1 MSRNIVRSVR
11 RLSELQRYKPPKWA
25 ASVKDIPQ
33 HFVRVRKLDF
43 LLADALYKN
52 CDTIFTCGGLQSNH
66 CRATAVASRQLGL
79 SCFLFLRSPKQTT
92 DIGCTGNLLLCKI
105 VGSKMIII
113 PQLPYK
119 HGLKQMMEK
128 MAKEELNQK
137 GSSVY
142 QIEVGGSS
150 YTGMFGYLTAFQEL
164 IEQNVLENFDDI
176 VVTAGTGGT
185 AAGIAIGNY
194 LTGSKLK
201 KPEEVIL
208 HVGTNN
214 LKSSEPRDIAEGII
228 NLGLKIQNHSPDC
241 KITISSLISRSDQ
254 TLNGKIKDVNKIVNQ
269 LAKQHAWRTIPH
281 SNIKNEHLNA
291 SGLHLNVQESILE
304 ISRTTGVMMDP
315 VYNIK
320 AVRGMLTEMKC
331 NPTRFRGQRI
341 LYIHTGGV
349 FDFYDGRIDTLL
361 ASSSSAAENA
371 QQVAS
376 WGDID
381 DPMPFFDY

>member
-1 MSRNIVRSVR
+1 MSRNIVRSVK
-11 RLSELQRYKPPKWA
+11 RLSELQKYKPPKWA
-25 ASVKDIPQ
+25 ASLKDIPQ
-33 HFVRVRKLDF
+33 HFVQLAQQNTPIHPWDLSQLPKGFSLCIKRDDLTGNTLSGNKVRKLDF

-79 SCFLFLRSPKQTT
+79 SCYLFLRSPKQTT
-92 DIGCTGNLLLCKI
+92 DIGCRGNLLLSRM
-105 VGSKMIII
+105 VGSKMIVI
-113 PQLPYK
+113 PQLQYK

-128 MAKEELNQK
+128 MAEKVLNQK

-176 VVTAGTGGT
+176 VVTVGSGGS
-185 AAGIAIGNY
+185 ASGIAIGNY

-201 KPEEVIL
+201 CHAVN
-208 HVGTNN
+208 V
-214 LKSSEPRDIAEGII
+214 
-228 NLGLKIQNHSPDC
+228 
-241 KITISSLISRSDQ
+241 SD
-254 TLNGKIKDVNKIVNQ
+254 NAAYFYNKI
-269 LAKQHAWRTIPH
+269 
-281 SNIKNEHLNA
+281 NEDLRA
-291 SGLHLNVQESILE
+291 GGLDVQAEDIIDIIDGYKGRGYGLSTQDELESILE
-304 ISRTTGVMMDP
+304 ISRTTGIMMDP

-320 AVRGMLTEMKC
+320 AVRGMLSEMKC

-349 FDFYDGRIDTLL
+349 FGLYDGRIDALL
-361 ASSSSAAENA
+361 ESSSSAGKDA

-381 DPMPFFDY
+381 DPMPFFDE

>member
-1 MSRNIVRSVR
+1 MSRNKFVRSLR
-11 RLSELQRYKPPKWA
+11 RLSELQKYKPPKWA
-25 ASVKDIPQ
+25 ASLKDIPQ
-33 HFVRVRKLDF
+33 HFVQLAQRNTPIHPWDLAQLPKGFSLFIKRDDLTGNTLSGNKVRKLDF
-43 LLADALYKN
+43 LLADALSKN

-79 SCFLFLRSPKQTT
+79 SCCLFLRSPQQTT
-92 DIGCTGNLLLCKI
+92 DIGCGGNLLL
-105 VGSKMIII
+105 SKMVESKIIVI
-113 PQLPYK
+113 PQLQYK

-128 MAKEELNQK
+128 MAERVLNQK

-176 VVTAGTGGT
+176 VVTVGSGGS
-185 AAGIAIGNY
+185 ASGIAIGNY

-201 KPEEVIL
+201 CHAVN
-208 HVGTNN
+208 V
-214 LKSSEPRDIAEGII
+214 
-228 NLGLKIQNHSPDC
+228 
-241 KITISSLISRSDQ
+241 SD
-254 TLNGKIKDVNKIVNQ
+254 NAAYFYNKINEDLQAGGLDVQ
-269 LAKQHAWRTIPH
+269 AEEIIDIIDGYKGRGYGLSTQH
-281 SNIKNEHLNA
+281 EL
-291 SGLHLNVQESILE
+291 ESILE
-304 ISRTTGVMMDP
+304 ISRTTGIMMDP

-349 FDFYDGRIDTLL
+349 FGLYDGRIDALL
-361 ASSSSAAENA
+361 ASSSSAAKDA

-381 DPMPFFDY
+381 DPMPFFDE

>member
-1 MSRNIVRSVR
+1 MSRNKFVRSLR
-11 RLSELQRYKPPKWA
+11 RLSELQKYKPPKWA
-25 ASVKDIPQ
+25 ASLKDIPQ
-33 HFVRVRKLDF
+33 HFVQ
-43 LLADALYKN
+43 LAQRNTPIHPWDLA
-52 CDTIFTCGGLQSNH
+52 
-66 CRATAVASRQLGL
+66 QLPKGFSLFIKRDDLTGNTL
-79 SCFLFLRSPKQTT
+79 SGNKTT
-92 DIGCTGNLLLCKI
+92 DIGCGGNLLL
-105 VGSKMIII
+105 SKMVESKIIVI
-113 PQLPYK
+113 PQLQYK

-128 MAKEELNQK
+128 MAERVLNQK

-176 VVTAGTGGT
+176 VVTVGSGGS
-185 AAGIAIGNY
+185 ASGIAIGNY

-201 KPEEVIL
+201 CHAVN
-208 HVGTNN
+208 V
-214 LKSSEPRDIAEGII
+214 
-228 NLGLKIQNHSPDC
+228 
-241 KITISSLISRSDQ
+241 SD
-254 TLNGKIKDVNKIVNQ
+254 NAAYFYNKINEDLQAGGLDVQ
-269 LAKQHAWRTIPH
+269 AEEIIDIIDGYKGRGYGLSTQH
-281 SNIKNEHLNA
+281 EL
-291 SGLHLNVQESILE
+291 ESILE
-304 ISRTTGVMMDP
+304 ISRTTGIMMDP

-349 FDFYDGRIDTLL
+349 FGLYDGRIDALL
-361 ASSSSAAENA
+361 ASSSSAAKDA

-381 DPMPFFDY
+381 DPMPFFDE

>member
-11 RLSELQRYKPPKWA
+11 RLSELQEYKPPKWA
-25 ASVKDIPQ
+25 ASLKDIPQ
-33 HFVRVRKLDF
+33 HFVQLAQRNTPIHPWDLSQLPKGFSLFIKRDDLTGNTLSGNKVRKLDF

-79 SCFLFLRSPKQTT
+79 SCYLFLRSPKQTT
-92 DIGCTGNLLLCKI
+92 DIGCQGNLLL
-105 VGSKMIII
+105 SKMVESKIIVI
-113 PQLPYK
+113 PQLQYK

-128 MAKEELNQK
+128 MAKKVLNQK

-176 VVTAGTGGT
+176 VVTVGSGGS
-185 AAGIAIGNY
+185 ASGIAIGNY

-201 KPEEVIL
+201 CHAVN
-208 HVGTNN
+208 V
-214 LKSSEPRDIAEGII
+214 
-228 NLGLKIQNHSPDC
+228 
-241 KITISSLISRSDQ
+241 SD
-254 TLNGKIKDVNKIVNQ
+254 NAAYFYNKINEDLQAGGLDVQ
-269 LAKQHAWRTIPH
+269 AEEIIDIIDGYKGRGYGLSTQH
-281 SNIKNEHLNA
+281 EL
-291 SGLHLNVQESILE
+291 ESILE
-304 ISRTTGVMMDP
+304 ISRTTGIMMDP

-320 AVRGMLTEMKC
+320 AVRGMLTEMKF

-349 FDFYDGRIDTLL
+349 FGLYDGRIDALL
-361 ASSSSAAENA
+361 ASSSSAGKDA

-381 DPMPFFDY
+381 DPMPFFDE

>member
-25 ASVKDIPQ
+25 ASLKDIPQ
-33 HFVRVRKLDF
+33 HFVRLAQRNTPIHPWDLSQLPKGFSLFIKRDDLTGNTLSGNKVRKLDF

-105 VGSKMIII
+105 VGSKMIVI

-201 KPEEVIL
+201 CHAVSVADNTAYAYSKINEDLQAGGLDVQAEEII
-208 HVGTNN
+208 
-214 LKSSEPRDIAEGII
+214 DIIDGYQGRGY
-228 NLGLKIQNHSPDC
+228 GLS
-241 KITISSLISRSDQ
+241 T
-254 TLNGKIKDVNKIVNQ
+254 
-269 LAKQHAWRTIPH
+269 QH
-281 SNIKNEHLNA
+281 EL
-291 SGLHLNVQESILE
+291 ESILE

-349 FDFYDGRIDTLL
+349 FDLYDGRIDTLL

>member
-33 HFVRVRKLDF
+33 HFVRLAQRNTPIHPWDLPQLPKGFSLFIKRDDLTGNTLSGNKVRKLDF

-201 KPEEVIL
+201 CHAVSVADNTAYAYSKINEDLQAGGLDVQAEEII
-208 HVGTNN
+208 
-214 LKSSEPRDIAEGII
+214 DIIDGYQGRGY
-228 NLGLKIQNHSPDC
+228 GLS
-241 KITISSLISRSDQ
+241 T
-254 TLNGKIKDVNKIVNQ
+254 
-269 LAKQHAWRTIPH
+269 QH
-281 SNIKNEHLNA
+281 EL
-291 SGLHLNVQESILE
+291 ESILE

>member
-11 RLSELQRYKPPKWA
+11 RLSELQKYKPPKWA
-25 ASVKDIPQ
+25 ASLKDIPQ
-33 HFVRVRKLDF
+33 HFVQLAQRNTPIHAWDLSQLPKGFSLFIKRDDLTGNTLSGNKVRKLDF

-79 SCFLFLRSPKQTT
+79 SCYLFLRSPKQTT
-92 DIGCTGNLLLCKI
+92 DIGYAGNLLLSKM
-105 VGSKMIII
+105 VGSKIIVI
-113 PQLPYK
+113 PQLQYK

-128 MAKEELNQK
+128 MAKKVLNQK

-164 IEQNVLENFDDI
+164 IEQDVLDDFDDI
-176 VVTAGTGGT
+176 VVTVGSGGT
-185 AAGIAIGNY
+185 ASGIAIGNY

-201 KPEEVIL
+201 CHAVN
-208 HVGTNN
+208 V
-214 LKSSEPRDIAEGII
+214 
-228 NLGLKIQNHSPDC
+228 
-241 KITISSLISRSDQ
+241 SD
-254 TLNGKIKDVNKIVNQ
+254 NAAYFYNKINEDLQAGGLDVKAEEIIDIIDGYKGQ
-269 LAKQHAWRTIPH
+269 GYGLSAQH
-281 SNIKNEHLNA
+281 EL
-291 SGLHLNVQESILE
+291 ESILE
-304 ISRTTGVMMDP
+304 ISRTTGIMMDP

-320 AVRGMLTEMKC
+320 AVRGMLTEMKS

-349 FDFYDGRIDTLL
+349 FGLYDGRMDALL
-361 ASSSSAAENA
+361 ASSTSTAKDA

-381 DPMPFFDY
+381 DSMPFFDD